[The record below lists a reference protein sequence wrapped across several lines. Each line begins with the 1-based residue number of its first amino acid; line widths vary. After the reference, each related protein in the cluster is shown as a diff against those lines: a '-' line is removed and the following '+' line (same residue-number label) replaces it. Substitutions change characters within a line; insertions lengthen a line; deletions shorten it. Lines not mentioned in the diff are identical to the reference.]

1 MPTLT
6 ETFWDDLLAA
16 IGERRVIPVIGQG
29 LVRTESGELLST
41 WLANALKDKLGVSN
55 DRLSNSP
62 DLNEVVCAHILH
74 GRGGVRSL
82 KAVYSRVK
90 QLLAN
95 MPPCSTE
102 PLAQIARIPQF
113 DVILSTTFDDLLL
126 MEMDQVRHGGNPK
139 TRRVAFYPRAR
150 ERPQMSYGQSGQSV
164 DSGEHDDLRQKDL
177 PRAKSMEP
185 RIPLEPVVY
194 QLLGQASTQPNYA
207 LWDEDLIEF
216 ILALHQQLPDLTN
229 LARSLQDNHLLLLGC
244 RFSDWAVRFF
254 LRVAKQGRLSG
265 ISDIGAAPHYIADW
279 HCEDDTSCSVKAA
292 DHVVLYLDSLEGNVE
307 IVRCDPIE
315 FVGELSR
322 RCAEAFGTPRVATV
336 SQDTY
341 PWPSHD
347 MPIGSI
353 FISYAREDLDAV
365 KLLKAGLE
373 SAGCDIWF
381 DLERLRAGDAWEN
394 VLEDQ
399 VRRRCAVFLSVIS
412 ATTESKKGYYHTE
425 REWAADEAKKYGAEK
440 SKFYVPIVIDSTSVG
455 GLVMEQRLVIRDRI
469 QVEKVP
475 GGAVSEAFARRL
487 LELQRE
493 AHQRSGRGN

>member
-1 MPTLT
+1 MITLS

-16 IGERRVIPVIGQG
+16 ISERRVIPVIGQG
-29 LVRTESGELLST
+29 LVRTESGQVLSA
-41 WLANALKDKLGVSN
+41 WLADALKVNLGVPN
-55 DRLSNSP
+55 DRLSDSP
-62 DLNEVVCAHILH
+62 DLNEVICAHILH
-74 GRGGVRSL
+74 GRGGLRSL
-82 KAVYSRVK
+82 KTVYSRVK
-90 QLLAN
+90 QLLGN
-95 MPPCSTE
+95 LPPCSTE
-102 PLAQIARIPQF
+102 PLTQLARISQF

-126 MEMDQVRHGGNPK
+126 KVMDQVRHGGNPK

-150 ERPQMSYGQSGQSV
+150 ERPQMSYGKSEYGGDAADQ
-164 DSGEHDDLRQKDL
+164 DDLRQKDL

-265 ISDIGAAPHYIADW
+265 TSDIGAAPHYIADW
-279 HCEDDTSCSVKAA
+279 HCDDDTSCSVKAA

-307 IVRCDPIE
+307 IVRCDPIA
-315 FVGELSR
+315 FMAELSR
-322 RCAEAFGTPRVATV
+322 RCAGVFGTPRLA
-336 SQDTY
+336 QLPEDTY
-341 PWPSHD
+341 LWPSPE

-365 KLLKAGLE
+365 KLLKTGLE
-373 SAGCDIWF
+373 SAGCDVWF

-440 SKFYVPIVIDSTSVG
+440 SKFYVPIIIDSTSVG

-469 QVEKVP
+469 QVDKVP
-475 GGAVSEAFARRL
+475 GGTVSAAFAQRL